1 MILVRAVAVTVKFF
15 ANFREAAGV
24 EKTVVEGVTDVSSLL
39 KALVAQFG
47 ERLSRQLFDGE
58 KLRETVSIIVN
69 GRSVNQSQGLRTK
82 LKDGDIVAI
91 FPPVSGG

>member
-1 MILVRAVAVTVKFF
+1 MAVTVKFF

-24 EKTVVEGVTDVSSLL
+24 EKAVIEDATDVSSLL
-39 KALVAQFG
+39 KALVAKFG
-47 ERLSRQLFDGE
+47 ERLGKQLFDGE

-69 GRSVNQSQGLRTK
+69 GRSVNQSQGLRTQ
-82 LKDGDIVAI
+82 LRNGDIVAI